1 MRRAPVQGA
10 RDFVGDAVG
19 NEDAAGAAKQ
29 LQRDVV
35 AYCEGDDQDR
45 ARAYAATYGAA
56 RSSPRVI
63 WNMTSPARLQRPAQF
78 TARFPATPTS
88 INSKC

>member
-19 NEDAAGAAKQ
+19 NEGAAGAAKQ

-35 AYCEGDDQDR
+35 AYCERDVTRIEPAPMPRPMEEPDR
-45 ARAYAATYGAA
+45 PLA
-56 RSSPRVI
+56 SSGI
-63 WNMTSPARLQRPAQF
+63 
-78 TARFPATPTS
+78 
-88 INSKC
+88 